1 MMVLHLLGE
10 QKCFLLF
17 PFLLQ
22 KPALALNHFPL
33 SFSMETAKGTVRGN
47 NPVAWHFGSKGIA
60 PECLSHGLSATASYA
75 SCQFAVG
82 NGFSTWHVQEFQIH
96 TPLEWGD
103 VRGVKYPM
111 PYVHVLAH
119 ASGRYDEG
127 GVVRWHGALGQGEFH
142 ALHHYHLSG

>member
-1 MMVLHLLGE
+1 MVLHLLGE

-103 VRGVKYPM
+103 VRGVKYPLS
-111 PYVHVLAH
+111 YVHVH
-119 ASGRYDEG
+119 THFR
-127 GVVRWHGALGQGEFH
+127 VR
-142 ALHHYHLSG
+142 